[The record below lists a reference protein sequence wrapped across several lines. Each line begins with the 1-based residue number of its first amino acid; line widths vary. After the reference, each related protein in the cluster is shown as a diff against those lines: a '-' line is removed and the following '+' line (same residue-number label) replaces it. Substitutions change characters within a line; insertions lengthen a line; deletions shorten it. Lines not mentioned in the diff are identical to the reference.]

1 MDLYKT
7 IRELHEE
14 KRRLDGVIQS
24 LEVLLSE
31 NNAIAA
37 LPVAGRRGRKGMS
50 SEERREVSARM
61 KKYWEARR
69 RQQNQSGKANR
80 NSQE

>member
-1 MDLYKT
+1 MEIAMDLYKT

-37 LPVAGRRGRKGMS
+37 LPVAGRRGRKCF
-50 SEERREVSARM
+50 
-61 KKYWEARR
+61 
-69 RQQNQSGKANR
+69 Q
-80 NSQE
+80 